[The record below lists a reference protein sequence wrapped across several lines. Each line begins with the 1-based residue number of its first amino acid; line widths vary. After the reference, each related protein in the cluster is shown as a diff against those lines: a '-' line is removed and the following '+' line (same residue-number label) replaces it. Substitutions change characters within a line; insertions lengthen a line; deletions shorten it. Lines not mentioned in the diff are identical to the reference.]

1 MSGTVQG
8 YSSGVNYS
16 GVFNL
21 RRGGTTPTGVP
32 PAPTGVTATAGD
44 GNVSISWSAVSGA
57 TSYNLYHS
65 TTSGVTKTTGTKITS
80 VTSPYTHTGL
90 TNGITYYYLVT
101 AVNSSG
107 ESVES
112 AQVSAAPTA
121 GGGML
126 QLIGLY
132 PQLYNHYG
140 TNIFV
145 LGNYAYFCE
154 EHVSWTDTYV
164 RILNVATPSAP
175 SLAGSYFVGGVI
187 RAINVADGYMYLGLD
202 NILHEV
208 QTVNIANPAAPS
220 LTAKDTDVS
229 PLDLAVS
236 GSYLYVVGNRAL
248 DPPDYI
254 GYDFTSYSLSNKA
267 VPLIVGRYSHPETA
281 SDYYRE
287 VAVQG
292 NYAYIA
298 ANDNGLVVLDISNP
312 AAPSY
317 VGRYSSSVFK
327 GYLKV
332 SVSGDYACV
341 MNMESDIEI
350 LDISNP
356 SSISEVGKYTPRA
369 LANDFVLSGQYLYVA
384 EGTNG
389 LKIIDISNPASPV
402 VAGYYKP
409 TGPDPISNAVF
420 VSGQYVYVADGQY
433 GLMIIWFTP

>member
-1 MSGTVQG
+1 
-8 YSSGVNYS
+8 
-16 GVFNL
+16 
-21 RRGGTTPTGVP
+21 
-32 PAPTGVTATAGD
+32 
-44 GNVSISWSAVSGA
+44 
-57 TSYNLYHS
+57 
-65 TTSGVTKTTGTKITS
+65 
-80 VTSPYTHTGL
+80 
-90 TNGITYYYLVT
+90 
-101 AVNSSG
+101 
-107 ESVES
+107 
-112 AQVSAAPTA
+112 
-121 GGGML
+121 ML

-356 SSISEVGKYTPRA
+356 SSISEVGKYTPGA